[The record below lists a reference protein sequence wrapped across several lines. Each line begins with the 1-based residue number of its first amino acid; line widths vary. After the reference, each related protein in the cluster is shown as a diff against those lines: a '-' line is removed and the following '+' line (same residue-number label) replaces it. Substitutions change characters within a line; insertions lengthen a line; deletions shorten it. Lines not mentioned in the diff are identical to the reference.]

1 MEPVEKHHW
10 FGIAGTFLGCLAIVA
25 AVLPTW
31 VLPIVAPPPPVDRVV
46 VDTAHKIKDR
56 MIAKAKGVEYQ
67 EAKRP
72 TDWYQ
77 ILAVVAVSLG
87 VLALIFAAVSFITR
101 EPWRFAGAA
110 AALGAGA
117 IVFQF
122 SLLVAG
128 ALIGLLLIFIILS
141 YFNISF

>member
-1 MEPVEKHHW
+1 MKTAATHHW
-10 FGIAGTFLGCLAIVA
+10 FGIIGTFLGCLAIVA

-46 VDTAHKIKDR
+46 VVTAYKIKDR
-56 MIAKAKGVEYQ
+56 LIAKAKGVDYQ
-67 EAKRP
+67 EAKRA

-77 ILAVVAVSLG
+77 ILAMVAVSLG
-87 VLALIFAAVSFITR
+87 VLALILAAISFITR

-128 ALIGLLLIFIILS
+128 ALISLLLIFIILS
-141 YFNISF
+141 YFDITF

>member
-1 MEPVEKHHW
+1 METAAKHHW
-10 FGIAGTFLGCLAIVA
+10 FGIVGTFLGCLAIVA

-31 VLPIVAPPPPVDRVV
+31 VLPMVAPPLPIDRVV
-46 VDTAHKIKDR
+46 FDTAHKIKDR
-56 MIAKAKGVEYQ
+56 MVAKAKGVEYQ

-77 ILAVVAVSLG
+77 ILAAVAVSLG
-87 VLALIFAAVSFITR
+87 VLALIFAATSFIMR

-128 ALIGLLLIFIILS
+128 ALISLLLIFIILS
-141 YFNISF
+141 YFDITF